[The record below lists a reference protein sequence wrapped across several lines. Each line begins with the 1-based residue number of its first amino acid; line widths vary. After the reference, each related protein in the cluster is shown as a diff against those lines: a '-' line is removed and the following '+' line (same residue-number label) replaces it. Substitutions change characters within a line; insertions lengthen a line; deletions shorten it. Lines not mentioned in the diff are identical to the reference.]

1 MFHNLLIS
9 LLDVLFIFL
18 IFQTYPP
25 VHDNQKL
32 MGCDEEY
39 YNAKQKVKELISEK
53 TSEREFI
60 HVVSTLVIILYFSLK
75 TIFL

>member
-1 MFHNLLIS
+1 M
-9 LLDVLFIFL
+9 FL

-25 VHDNQKL
+25 MHDNQKL

-60 HVVSTLVIILYFSLK
+60 HVVSILVILYIFS
-75 TIFL
+75 